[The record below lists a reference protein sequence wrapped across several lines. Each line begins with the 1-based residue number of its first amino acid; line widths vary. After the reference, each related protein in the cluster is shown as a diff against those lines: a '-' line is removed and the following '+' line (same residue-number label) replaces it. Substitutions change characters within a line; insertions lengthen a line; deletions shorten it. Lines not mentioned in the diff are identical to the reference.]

1 MPCYSSL
8 YSIRR
13 TVHTRLAEKSASCSY
28 IKPLFFVLL
37 FHPQRSRTLWC
48 LGIAN
53 HLEDNFLTRYVLTI
67 VSVHG
72 YLHFPT
78 SSSGHM

>member
-1 MPCYSSL
+1 MLFLAVLYPAHSTYSLGRRSPHHVVISSHCSL
-8 YSIRR
+8 FYYPI
-13 TVHTRLAEKSASCSY
+13 HN
-28 IKPLFFVLL
+28 VLE
-37 FHPQRSRTLWC
+37 RYG
-48 LGIAN
+48 LGMAN
-53 HLEDNFLTRYVLTI
+53 PLEDNFLTRDVLTI